1 MFSGLPHCELA
12 NFSKSARSVALS
24 VVSLLLEAQGSAIL
38 EFAIA
43 MPLLVLFVVG
53 IYDFSGALNQK
64 QKIEQAAQVGAIV
77 AGSQPTSD
85 IQPSNG
91 SPNSLQAVVAA
102 VFNSLAGNGV
112 LPNAN
117 QGTCIPP
124 GTAGPVNGLTW
135 TYTISGCNSAHSAN
149 NDLTVVINRASVSSA
164 PPSVVCTVV
173 TVSYPF
179 YWQSYGVIQSIIPT
193 SYTLVTES
201 ATIHNQM

>member
-1 MFSGLPHCELA
+1 MFGGLPHCELA
-12 NFSKSARSVALS
+12 NFSKSARSATRNVG
-24 VVSLLLEAQGSAIL
+24 SLLFDTRGSAIL

-43 MPLLVLFVVG
+43 LPLLVLFVVG

-64 QKIEQAAQVGAIV
+64 QKIEQAAQEGAIV

-85 IQPSNG
+85 IQTTNA

-124 GTAGPVNGLTW
+124 GTVGAVNGLTW

>member
-1 MFSGLPHCELA
+1 MFSRLHHREPA
-12 NFSKSARSVALS
+12 RFPKSAGSVTRY
-24 VVSLLLEAQGSAIL
+24 VDGLLFDVQGAAIL

-43 MPLLVLFVVG
+43 LPLLVFFVVG
-53 IYDFSGALNQK
+53 IYDFSGARNQK
-64 QKIEQAAQVGAIV
+64 QKIEQAAQEGAIV

-85 IQPSNG
+85 IQTTNA

-124 GTAGPVNGLTW
+124 GTVGAVNGLTW
-135 TYTISGCNSAHSAN
+135 TYTISGCNSAYTTN
-149 NDLTVVINRASVSSA
+149 NDLTIAINRASVSSA

-179 YWQSYGVIQSIIPT
+179 YWQSYGVIQAIIPT

-201 ATIHNQM
+201 ATVHNQM

>member
-1 MFSGLPHCELA
+1 MVG
-12 NFSKSARSVALS
+12 
-24 VVSLLLEAQGSAIL
+24 SLVFDAHGSALL

-43 MPLLVLFVVG
+43 LPLLVLFVVG

-64 QKIEQAAQVGAIV
+64 QKIEQAAQEGAIV

-85 IQPSNG
+85 IQASNG

-117 QGTCIPP
+117 QGTCVPP
-124 GTAGPVNGLTW
+124 GTVGAVNGLAW
-135 TYTISGCNSAHSAN
+135 TYTISGCNNAYTTN
-149 NDLTVVINRASVSSA
+149 NNLTIVINRASVSSA
-164 PPSVVCTVV
+164 PPSVLCTVV

-179 YWQSYGVIQSIIPT
+179 YWQSYGVIQSIVST
-193 SYTLVTES
+193 SFTLISES
-201 ATIHNQM
+201 ATVHNQM

>member
-1 MFSGLPHCELA
+1 MFSRLHHREPA
-12 NFSKSARSVALS
+12 RFPKSAGSVTRY
-24 VVSLLLEAQGSAIL
+24 VDGLLFDVQGAAIL

-43 MPLLVLFVVG
+43 LPLLVLFVVG

-64 QKIEQAAQVGAIV
+64 QKIEQAAQEGAIV

-85 IQPSNG
+85 IQTTNA

-124 GTAGPVNGLTW
+124 GTVGAVNGLTW
-135 TYTISGCNSAHSAN
+135 TYTISGCNSAHTTN
-149 NDLTVVINRASVSSA
+149 NDLTIAINRASVSSA

-179 YWQSYGVIQSIIPT
+179 YWQSYGVIQAIIPT

-201 ATIHNQM
+201 ATVHNQM